1 MYLKTSEKWMVGF
14 LIAIIFLSV
23 AMLMMQHMG
32 IPLPAAPLG
41 ELLVHRF
48 P

>member
-14 LIAIIFLSV
+14 LVAIIFLSV
-23 AMLMMQHMG
+23 SMLMLQHMG
-32 IPLPAAPLG
+32 ILLPAAPLG
-41 ELLVHRF
+41 ELLLHRF